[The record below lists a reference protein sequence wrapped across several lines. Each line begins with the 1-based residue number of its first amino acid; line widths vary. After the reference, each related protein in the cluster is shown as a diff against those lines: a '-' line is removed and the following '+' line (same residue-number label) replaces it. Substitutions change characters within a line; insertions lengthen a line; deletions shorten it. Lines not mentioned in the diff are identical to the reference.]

1 MPTGITYALLAAAL
15 FGASTPIAKLLLVD
29 TPPLLLAGLLYL
41 GSGIGL
47 AIARL
52 VRDGGWQ
59 NPGLVGTEARWLAG
73 ATFFGGILGPA
84 ALMYGLSSLDAA
96 SASLLLNME
105 GVLTAVLAWVVF
117 RENADRRIVI
127 GMASIVAG
135 GIVLAWPA
143 DYASASATWPGT
155 SMILAACLCWAID
168 NNLTRKVSA
177 RDALFVAGIK
187 GLSAGTVSVALA
199 LSLGM
204 TMPPL
209 SIAAIAMVVGLVGY
223 GASLVLFVLALRALG
238 TARTGAYFATAPFIG
253 ATLALAMTMEV
264 PTAGFGLAA
273 TLMALGVWL
282 HVTEHHEHLH
292 RHDAET
298 HDHPHVHDEH
308 HQHQHD
314 FPWDG
319 SEPHTHPHRHTALV
333 HTHAHFPDLDHRHSH

>member
-15 FGASTPIAKLLLVD
+15 FGASTPIAKLLLLD

-52 VRDGGWQ
+52 VRDGGWKS
-59 NPGLVGTEARWLAG
+59 PGLVGTEARWLAG
-73 ATFFGGILGPA
+73 ATVFGGILGPA
-84 ALMYGLSSLDAA
+84 ALMYGLTRLDAA

-143 DYASASATWPGT
+143 DYSSASATLPGT
-155 SMILAACLCWAID
+155 SLILAACLCWAID

-187 GLSAGTVSVALA
+187 GLSAGIVSVTLA

-209 SIAAIAMVVGLVGY
+209 SIAAIAMVVGLAGY

-253 ATLALAMTMEV
+253 ATLALVMAMEM
-264 PTAGFGLAA
+264 PTPGFGIAA
-273 TLMALGVWL
+273 ALMALGVWL
-282 HVTEHHEHLH
+282 HVTEHHEHPH

-319 SEPHTHPHRHTALV
+319 SEPHTHPHRHTVLV